1 MQTEKVTLYF
11 KQGTSDK
18 VYSAALEDAG
28 NHTFVVNFAYGRRG
42 ATLTT
47 GTKTKEPV
55 DYAAAKKI
63 YDKLV
68 KSKTA
73 EGYVPGA
80 ESGPYVH
87 TDSDA
92 RATGVQPQL
101 LNFIEEAEAL
111 ALLQDDNWWAQE
123 KFDGKRMLL
132 RKAAAQSP
140 TEPPTVSAINRS
152 GITIGAPDAILQ
164 RAGNVAHSFLLDG
177 EAVGERL
184 FAFDLLEFQD
194 QDIRSVPYSQRLAHL
209 ASLGL
214 DGAIVVIPT
223 AKTADEKRQLYHT
236 LQTDGV
242 EGIVFKKQDAPYSAG
257 RPNSGGNQ
265 RKYKFYDTASVIVTK
280 INDKSSIAVAVYEG
294 DKLVNVGNV
303 TIPPNKTMPAP
314 NAVVEVRYLYAYPGG
329 SLYQPTYLGVRD
341 DIGADDCRIDQLKYK
356 KDG

>member
-140 TEPPTVSAINRS
+140 TESPTVSAINRS

-184 FAFDLLEFQD
+184 FAFDLLELRAGQ
-194 QDIRSVPYSQRLAHL
+194 
-209 ASLGL
+209 
-214 DGAIVVIPT
+214 
-223 AKTADEKRQLYHT
+223 
-236 LQTDGV
+236 
-242 EGIVFKKQDAPYSAG
+242 AG
-257 RPNSGGNQ
+257 RNS
-265 RKYKFYDTASVIVTK
+265 
-280 INDKSSIAVAVYEG
+280 
-294 DKLVNVGNV
+294 LNVGQHLPRHFNWHTHIEGV
-303 TIPPNKTMPAP
+303 DQFHCSRSSTVSTSDASPGHATAATSSGLPRNSTRAP
-314 NAVVEVRYLYAYPGG
+314 SSPSFGRSSQTSTPRRTGF
-329 SLYQPTYLGVRD
+329 PR
-341 DIGADDCRIDQLKYK
+341 
-356 KDG
+356 

>member
-18 VYSAALEDAG
+18 VYSAALQEAG
-28 NHTFVVNFAYGRRG
+28 NNTFVVNFAYGRRG
-42 ATLTT
+42 ATLNT
-47 GTKTKEPV
+47 GTKTKAPV

-87 TDSDA
+87 TDADA

-101 LNFIEEAEAL
+101 LNFIEEADAV
-111 ALLQDDNWWAQE
+111 ALLQDDDWWAQE

-132 RKAAAQSP
+132 RKADTQSP
-140 TEPPTVSAINRS
+140 TVIAINRS

-164 RAGNVAHSFLLDG
+164 RAGNVAHSFLLDA
-177 EAVGERL
+177 EAVGETL

-194 QDIRSVPYSQRLAHL
+194 QDIRSAPYRERLAHL

-214 DGAIVVIPT
+214 DGAIVVVPT
-223 AKTADEKRQLYHT
+223 AKTTDEKRQLYDT
-236 LQTDGV
+236 LQSRGV
-242 EGIVFKKQDAPYSAG
+242 EGIVFKKQSAPYSAG

-265 RKYKFYDTASVIVTK
+265 RKYKFYNTASVIVTK

-294 DKLVNVGNV
+294 DTLVNVGNV
-303 TIPPNKTMPAP
+303 TIPPNKAMPVP
-314 NAVVEVRYLYAYPGG
+314 NSVVEVRYLYAYPGG

-341 DIGADDCRIDQLKYK
+341 DLGVEDCGIDQLKYK
-356 KDG
+356 QST

>member
-18 VYSAALEDAG
+18 VYSAALEEAG
-28 NHTFVVNFAYGRRG
+28 NNTFVVNFAYGRRG
-42 ATLTT
+42 ATLNT
-47 GTKTKEPV
+47 GTKTKAPV

-80 ESGPYVH
+80 ESGPYTH
-87 TDSDA
+87 TDTDA

-101 LNFIEEAEAL
+101 LNFIDEAEAL
-111 ALLQDDNWWAQE
+111 ALRQDDEWWAQE

-132 RKAAAQSP
+132 RKADAQS
-140 TEPPTVSAINRS
+140 PTVSAINRS

-164 RAGNVAHSFLLDG
+164 RAGAVAHSFLLDG
-177 EAVGERL
+177 EAVGETL

-194 QDIRSVPYSQRLAHL
+194 QDIRSAPYRERLAHL
-209 ASLGL
+209 ESLGL
-214 DGAIVVIPT
+214 DGAIVVVPT
-223 AKTADEKRQLYHT
+223 AKSADEKRHLYAT
-236 LQTDGV
+236 LQSRGV
-242 EGIVFKKQDAPYSAG
+242 EGIVFKKQSAPYSAG

-280 INDKSSIAVAVYEG
+280 INDKSSIAVAVYDG
-294 DKLVNVGNV
+294 DTLVNVGNV
-303 TIPPNKTMPAP
+303 TIPPNKAMPAP

-341 DIGADDCRIDQLKYK
+341 DLGADDCGIDQLKYK
-356 KDG
+356 QST